1 MTPEATCKQQQ
12 QHCEC
17 DCIAMRGAIGSL
29 IRATMHF
36 QPDSCAAASGLRLYQ
51 RLLAVD
57 SERLTGLTH
66 RHCARLIAR
75 AFRDDTRPD
84 LTFHVLEEQ
93 DMFELQL

>member
-17 DCIAMRGAIGSL
+17 DCIAMRG
-29 IRATMHF
+29 RATIYF

-57 SERLTGLTH
+57 TERLTGLTH

-75 AFRDDTRPD
+75 AFRDDTRSD